1 MAYADRIREKLTAA
15 LAPQALE
22 VEDESARHHG
32 HAGSQPGG
40 ETHFNV
46 RVVSTKFSGLSRVAR
61 QRLVYAALADEMK
74 AQIHALALVTLTPG
88 EANSE

>member
-88 EANSE
+88 EANNE